1 MWLYNTKIPD
11 WPQDERPRERM
22 LNHGP
27 EALSET
33 ELLAIILRTGSGKK
47 TSVDLARE
55 LLTEK
60 EGLRGIDQQPVSALC
75 KIKGIGL
82 AKACQIKAALE
93 ISKRLVQQKMRVMEQ
108 LSSSED
114 AYHYVR
120 LRMRDL
126 TREEFRVVLLTNHN
140 DVITEKV
147 LFKGSVTESVA
158 SARDVVELAI
168 QYSAVKVIIIHNHP
182 SGNPNPSAED
192 KMVTQKIIKACSFF
206 DVIVLDHIIIGKD
219 SYYSFADHGLISSS

>member
-1 MWLYNTKIPD
+1 MGIYNTKIPD

-27 EALSET
+27 EALSEA
-33 ELLAIILRTGSGKK
+33 ELLAILLRTGSGRK

-55 LLTEK
+55 LLSTF
-60 EGLRGIDQQPVSALC
+60 EGLRKLDQQPVSVLC
-75 KIKGIGL
+75 KVKGIGL

-93 ISKRLVQQKMRVMEQ
+93 IAKRLVQQKMSVREQ
-108 LSSSED
+108 ISSSED

-126 TREEFRVVLLTNHN
+126 NREEFRVVLMTNHN
-140 DVITEKV
+140 DVIAEKV
-147 LFKGSVTESVA
+147 LFQGSATESVV
-158 SARDVVELAI
+158 SARNVVELAI
-168 QYSAVKVIIIHNHP
+168 QYSAVKVIIMHNHP

-192 KMVTQKIIKACSFF
+192 KIATQKIIKACSFF
-206 DVIVLDHIIIGKD
+206 EIHVLDHIIIGKD

>member
-1 MWLYNTKIPD
+1 MGIYNTKIPD

-27 EALSET
+27 EALSEA
-33 ELLAIILRTGSGKK
+33 ELLAILLRTGSGKK
-47 TSVDLARE
+47 TSVDLARN
-55 LLTEK
+55 LLK
-60 EGLRGIDQQPVSALC
+60 SHEGLRGLDQQPISVLC
-75 KIKGIGL
+75 EEKGIGL

-93 ISKRLVQQKMRVMEQ
+93 IAKRLVQQKVRVKEQ

-114 AYHYVR
+114 AYHYVH

-126 TREEFRVVLLTNHN
+126 THEEFRVVFLTNHN
-140 DVITEKV
+140 DVIAERM
-147 LFKGSVTESVA
+147 LFSGSVTESVV
-158 SARDVVELAI
+158 SARNIVQLAI
-168 QYSAVKVIIIHNHP
+168 ELSAVKVILLHNHP

-206 DVIVLDHIIIGKD
+206 DVIVLDHIVIGND